1 MSNRRLLI
9 SMAHPDD
16 ESFGL
21 GGLIAKYAAEGV
33 DVYLI
38 CSTDGGAGTVAPEM
52 LNGYNSISELR
63 LAELDCASAVLG
75 FKKVF
80 LLGYK
85 DSGMMNSETSLD
97 PECSWQAPR
106 EEMARRVVEIIREVR
121 PQVVITFNRYG
132 GYGHPDHIAI
142 HRATMDAFTLAG
154 DSAYITEGQ
163 VPYAP
168 QKLYFGAFPTWR
180 LRYNIMLIRLSGKD
194 PRQMGRNKDI
204 DLMEILD
211 HAEPVHTRINIKPYL
226 EIWDEASRCHAS
238 QLAGGL
244 VRGPIWMRK
253 LLWHKQGLTR
263 VIPAPPAQRVDED
276 DLFTGVR
283 LEEPL
288 SVHDSTS

>member
-21 GGLIAKYAAEGV
+21 GGLIAKCVAEGV

-38 CSTDGGAGTVAPEM
+38 CSTDGGAGTVAPEL
-52 LNGYNSISELR
+52 LNGYNSVSELR

-106 EEMARRVVEIIREVR
+106 ERMAQQVVEIMREVQ

-142 HRATMDAFTLAG
+142 QRATEDAFKLAG
-154 DSAYITEGQ
+154 DVSYITEGRA
-163 VPYAP
+163 PYQP
-168 QKLYFGAFPTWR
+168 QKLYFGSFPTWR
-180 LRYNIMLIRLSGKD
+180 LRYNVLRLRLMGKD
-194 PRQMGRNKDI
+194 PRRMGRNQDI
-204 DLMEILD
+204 DLVKILD
-211 HAEPVHTRINIKPYL
+211 NAEPVHTRINIKPYL
-226 EIWDEASRCHAS
+226 EIWDEASRCHTS

-244 VRGPIWMRK
+244 VRAPMWLRK
-253 LLWHKQGLTR
+253 LMFHHQGLTR
-263 VIPAPPAQRVDED
+263 VIPAPPANRVDEY

-283 LEEPL
+283 QDEP
-288 SVHDSTS
+288 VGAA